1 MKLFILDPFV
11 DLLIMV
17 CIIVNT
23 FFMALEHPDL
33 QSDYKSMIYISDK
46 VNEVYVRTNMDL

>member
-1 MKLFILDPFV
+1 MVILDPFV

-33 QSDYKSMIYISDK
+33 QSDYKNMIYISDK
-46 VNEVYVRTNMDL
+46 VNEVYGRMSVEL